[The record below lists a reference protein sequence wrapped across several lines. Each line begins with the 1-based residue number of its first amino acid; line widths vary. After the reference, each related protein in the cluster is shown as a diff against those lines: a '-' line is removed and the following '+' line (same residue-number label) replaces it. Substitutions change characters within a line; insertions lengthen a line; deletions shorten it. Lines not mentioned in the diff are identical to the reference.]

1 MAVAEVN
8 RIQQIIDTEGFSDE
22 HYLQELEAQLLLT
35 KALKYQED
43 VWREKARDQKFI
55 HGDRNTTYFHH
66 LAKIRASTNSIN
78 FLYDG
83 ELVITEPS
91 DIEVHVVNY
100 FQSIFTVANNCIHND
115 LIAETIP
122 SLVYIDE
129 NNMLLRIPQ
138 REEVKDAVFALNG
151 DGAPGPDGFGGHF
164 YQTYWDIVGAEV
176 VQSVQ
181 EFFISGVLANNINNN
196 LIVLIL
202 KVPGPRVMGDYRPI
216 ALANF
221 QLKVITKILA
231 DRLAIVTMR
240 IISIEQ
246 RGFICDR
253 QISECV
259 ILASEAINILD
270 KRQYG
275 GNIALKVDIA
285 KAFDTLD
292 WNFLLEVLRR
302 FGFDEMFVT
311 WILLI
316 LQSARLSVLVNGM
329 DVGFFSCSRGVRQGD
344 PLSPLLFC
352 LAEEVLS

>member
-1 MAVAEVN
+1 LAVAEVN

-55 HGDRNTTYFHH
+55 HGDRNTAYFHR
-66 LAKIRASTNSIN
+66 LAKIRSSKNSIN

-91 DIEVHVVNY
+91 DIEVHVINY

-138 REEVKDAVFALNG
+138 REEVKDAAFALNG

-196 LIVLIL
+196 LIVLIP

-221 QLKVITKILA
+221 QFKVITKILA

-246 RGFICDR
+246 RGFIRDR

-259 ILASEAINILD
+259 ILASEAINTLD
-270 KRQYG
+270 KR
-275 GNIALKVDIA
+275 
-285 KAFDTLD
+285 
-292 WNFLLEVLRR
+292 
-302 FGFDEMFVT
+302 
-311 WILLI
+311 
-316 LQSARLSVLVNGM
+316 
-329 DVGFFSCSRGVRQGD
+329 
-344 PLSPLLFC
+344 
-352 LAEEVLS
+352 

>member
-1 MAVAEVN
+1 LAVDEVN
-8 RIQQIIDTEGFSDE
+8 RIQQIIDTEGSSDE

-55 HGDRNTTYFHH
+55 HGDRNTTYFHR
-66 LAKIRASTNSIN
+66 LAKIRSSKNSIN

-83 ELVITEPS
+83 ELVIIEPS
-91 DIEVHVVNY
+91 DIEVHVINY
-100 FQSIFTVANNCIHND
+100 FQSIFTVANNCIPND
-115 LIAETIP
+115 LIPETIP
-122 SLVYIDE
+122 SLVSIDE

-196 LIVLIL
+196 LIVLIP

-216 ALANF
+216 SLANF
-221 QLKVITKILA
+221 QFKVITKILA
-231 DRLAIVTMR
+231 DRLANVTMR

-246 RGFICDR
+246 RGFIRDR

-259 ILASEAINILD
+259 ILASEAINTLD

-316 LQSARLSVLVNGM
+316 LQSA
-329 DVGFFSCSRGVRQGD
+329 
-344 PLSPLLFC
+344 
-352 LAEEVLS
+352 